1 MHKVRTAVIGV
12 GKVAPTHAGAL
23 AELPESEFVAACGRN
38 AERTAAFAAHY
49 GVAAYTDV
57 GKMVREEGVKAVVIG
72 TPHPAHAEGALAA
85 MEAGAHVLIE
95 KPLASTLA
103 DCDAMIGLAER
114 KSLQI
119 GVISQR
125 RWNPPSRRV
134 KEAIEAG
141 KIEKPALGVVNML
154 GWRNEKYYSSDPW
167 RGKWETEG
175 GGVLVNQSPHQID
188 LLLWYMGPVAE
199 VFGYWE
205 NLNHHYIEV
214 EDTAVAVIRFE
225 NGALGNIVVSNSQ
238 KPGLY
243 GKVHV
248 HGTNGAS
255 VGVQTDGGAM
265 FIAGMSA
272 VLEPPVN
279 DLWTVPGEE
288 AKLTEWQAE
297 DRAAF
302 NAHDPATWY
311 HRLQIQEFLQALLAS
326 RAPAV
331 TAADGR
337 AVVELFTGIY
347 RSQRDRRPV
356 TFPLVPET
364 GRDDMDG
371 RRMSE

>member
-1 MHKVRTAVIGV
+1 VRKLRTAVIGV
-12 GKVAPTHAGAL
+12 GKVGPTHAQAL
-23 AELPESEFVAACGRN
+23 AELPESEFVAVYGRN
-38 AERTAAFAAHY
+38 AERTAEFAARY
-49 GVAAYTDV
+49 GVTPFNDV
-57 GKMVREEGVKAVVIG
+57 GKMVREASVEAVVIG

-85 MEAGAHVLIE
+85 LEAGAHVLVE

-103 DCDAMIGLAER
+103 DSDAMIALAER
-114 KSLQI
+114 QGLQI

-125 RWNPPSRRV
+125 RWTPPAQRV
-134 KEAIEAG
+134 KEAIDAG
-141 KIEKPALGVVNML
+141 KIGKPALGMVTML
-154 GWRNEKYYSSDPW
+154 GWRDEKYFRSDPW
-167 RGKWETEG
+167 RGKWELEG
-175 GGVLVNQSPHQID
+175 GGVLVNQSPHQVD

-205 NLNHHYIEV
+205 NLNHPYIEV
-214 EDTAVAVIRFE
+214 EDTAIAVIRFE

-248 HGTNGAS
+248 HGTNGAT

-288 AKLTEWQAE
+288 SRLPEWQEA
-297 DRAAF
+297 DRASF
-302 NAHDPATWY
+302 NEHDAAHYY
-311 HRLQIQEFLQALLAS
+311 HRLQIQEFLQALLAG

-347 RSQRDRRPV
+347 RSQRDHSPV
-356 TFPLVPET
+356 TFPLFPET
-364 GRDDMDG
+364 GRTDMDG
-371 RRMSE
+371 RRRNA